1 MWSVVFPREFWE
13 PGWRY
18 FLGWWFGLGLLVDMI
33 FLLRARRRWQSIFRQ
48 RLPEPAAPRP
58 QLAWGRG
65 WRRGRHERTTTL
77 GVKLRRIA
85 VAAVALLAAGAGA
98 VFCAIR
104 TMHVEPPKPVIVS
117 ISQSNNPVLISGSGS
132 FLFILPDGTLWGW
145 GQNQI
150 VSPPQQ
156 IGTNR
161 DWVQA
166 SVADRHAVGARSDG
180 TLWAWDFDGNEPKQ
194 VGSSHDWVEAC
205 AGNRISIALKR
216 DGTLWSLDENP
227 PNQGKNRLGPIRG
240 EVVQV
245 GTDRD
250 WKAISA
256 TLFGGSRLALR
267 ADGTLWT
274 WGNVNYLTLGIWAA
288 TNYPEPTQVCRE
300 SNWVGFYDGVGGGA
314 RAQTGESWRFFPLAG
329 LPGPD
334 VPVTT
339 IGYHASSNGIAFAF
353 GMLFQGDWPVASF
366 ETRSDGT
373 LWATPVTWP
382 TLLQPMGPPLR
393 IGKRS
398 DWVSVWGTFDTT
410 IGLTADG
417 TLWTWGKDYGQPA
430 HYEFEERL
438 GMLKEMIATLLGAGP
453 QSSINDR
460 HEQCREFYPQKE
472 PRPLLRLAPTNSSAA
487 NLRR

>member
-1 MWSVVFPREFWE
+1 M
-13 PGWRY
+13 
-18 FLGWWFGLGLLVDMI
+18 
-33 FLLRARRRWQSIFRQ
+33 
-48 RLPEPAAPRP
+48 
-58 QLAWGRG
+58 
-65 WRRGRHERTTTL
+65 
-77 GVKLRRIA
+77 
-85 VAAVALLAAGAGA
+85 
-98 VFCAIR
+98 
-104 TMHVEPPKPVIVS
+104 
-117 ISQSNNPVLISGSGS
+117 
-132 FLFILPDGTLWGW
+132 
-145 GQNQI
+145 
-150 VSPPQQ
+150 
-156 IGTNR
+156 
-161 DWVQA
+161 
-166 SVADRHAVGARSDG
+166 
-180 TLWAWDFDGNEPKQ
+180 
-194 VGSSHDWVEAC
+194 
-205 AGNRISIALKR
+205 
-216 DGTLWSLDENP
+216 
-227 PNQGKNRLGPIRG
+227 
-240 EVVQV
+240 
-245 GTDRD
+245 
-250 WKAISA
+250 
-256 TLFGGSRLALR
+256 
-267 ADGTLWT
+267 
-274 WGNVNYLTLGIWAA
+274 
-288 TNYPEPTQVCRE
+288 
-300 SNWVGFYDGVGGGA
+300 
-314 RAQTGESWRFFPLAG
+314 AG